1 MRKTWP
7 ARTIANYIV
16 SRQPSSLKVRLTD
29 MRQFWSRS
37 IRNEKVLER
46 TVLEHR
52 LMVAKKMEFSTHST
66 TIAGSMENVDCA
78 SAVPHIRPYDVFVC
92 DLAEGV
98 RHHPTGQGA
107 QLLTRV
113 VQHVLKHQDPFH
125 RQLRLSQVVDYAAR
139 HDITVPEEDR
149 MGPVAEV
156 DDKAAL
162 DRHRDVVTEW
172 YNRYVR

>member
-1 MRKTWP
+1 
-7 ARTIANYIV
+7 
-16 SRQPSSLKVRLTD
+16 
-29 MRQFWSRS
+29 
-37 IRNEKVLER
+37 
-46 TVLEHR
+46 
-52 LMVAKKMEFSTHST
+52 MVAKKMELSTHPT
-66 TIAGSMENVDCA
+66 TIAGSMENISCT
-78 SAVPHIRPYDVFVC
+78 SAVPDMKPYDVFVC
-92 DLAEGV
+92 DLVEGV

-113 VQHVLKHQDPFH
+113 IQHALKHENPYV

-162 DRHRDVVTEW
+162 DRQRDVVTDW
-172 YNRYVR
+172 YNKYVR

>member
-1 MRKTWP
+1 M
-7 ARTIANYIV
+7 
-16 SRQPSSLKVRLTD
+16 
-29 MRQFWSRS
+29 
-37 IRNEKVLER
+37 
-46 TVLEHR
+46 
-52 LMVAKKMEFSTHST
+52 
-66 TIAGSMENVDCA
+66 
-78 SAVPHIRPYDVFVC
+78 RPYDVFVC
-92 DLAEGV
+92 DLAEGI

-113 VQHVLKHQDPFH
+113 VQHALKHQDPYH

-139 HDITVPEEDR
+139 YDITVPEEER

-172 YNRYVR
+172 FNKYVR

>member
-1 MRKTWP
+1 
-7 ARTIANYIV
+7 
-16 SRQPSSLKVRLTD
+16 
-29 MRQFWSRS
+29 
-37 IRNEKVLER
+37 
-46 TVLEHR
+46 
-52 LMVAKKMEFSTHST
+52 MVAKNMELSTHST
-66 TIAGSMENVDCA
+66 TIAGSMQNIACA
-78 SAVPHIRPYDVFVC
+78 SAVLYMRPYDVFVC

-113 VQHVLKHQDPFH
+113 VQHALKHQDPYN

-139 HDITVPEEDR
+139 YDITVPEEDR